1 MNVLPQISNAEWYIL
16 KVLWEKDL
24 CSIKQITAELQS
36 EKHWNANMVRA
47 LIVRLM
53 DKGVVAANT
62 HHRPYY
68 YYPTIPRITYVEHS
82 LQSFL
87 SRVYDG
93 SASQLL
99 VDLLTFQLCSLE
111 EIKNIVEEYSH
122 DRATKDDTD
131 NLDSHLL
138 YVRIVRPEN

>member
-1 MNVLPQISNAEWYIL
+1 MNVLPQISDAEWYIL
-16 KVLWEKDL
+16 KVLWGKDL

-36 EKHWNANMVRA
+36 EKQWNANMVRA

-53 DKGVVAANT
+53 DKGVVAADT

-68 YYPTIPRITYVEHS
+68 YYPTVPRITYVERS

-87 SRVYDG
+87 NRVYDG

-99 VDLLTFQLCSLE
+99 VDLLMFQLCSLE
-111 EIKNIVEEYSH
+111 EVKNIVEEYSH

-131 NLDSHLL
+131 NF
-138 YVRIVRPEN
+138 